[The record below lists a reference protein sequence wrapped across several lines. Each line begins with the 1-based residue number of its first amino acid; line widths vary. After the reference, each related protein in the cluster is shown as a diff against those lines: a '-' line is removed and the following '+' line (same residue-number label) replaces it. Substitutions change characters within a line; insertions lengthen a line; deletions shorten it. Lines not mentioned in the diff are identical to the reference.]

1 LKEHIISYIL
11 QLNSVKMSGEYDE
24 GSAAAAQSNI
34 RNIVSMVKSGKLNK
48 SEAFNELRHMLKNP
62 TRGTADFSMPD
73 DSRENIPPHD
83 GYPDSPDMSPQTHAS
98 ASTTPRFSK
107 EDRRLLINKLIEK
120 KRQDRLAQSYEGNVE
135 AEEFESGQ
143 YDEYPEQ
150 PRMDPANDDFDRRP
164 LSRSSSRGGDD
175 FGHRL
180 RDGGDASSMSSSAGI
195 RSRSLSRER
204 PQSAGRSGSRQ
215 HFRSAPL
222 TRRAMDD
229 SRMDDL
235 RGHKIAQD
243 EAAIRADMFK
253 ECTFTPRVKPL
264 PPSYGPP
271 KDKDT
276 QFYERVMRWQ
286 REKKIETE
294 RRQNMAGSSEVEGC
308 TFKPKINR
316 NSARAVKMNRGEPKK
331 DTTIRLYESSSVTAE
346 QKSKFIEDEQLREQ
360 RAQAQECTFKPRLV
374 TKKSG
379 FSYVETK
386 YDKVK
391 VPTVHEEAEIPKPMP
406 KDCTFTPKVSYLY
419 LW

>member
-1 LKEHIISYIL
+1 M
-11 QLNSVKMSGEYDE
+11 NGDYDD

-34 RNIVSMVKSGKLNK
+34 RNIVSLVKSGKLNK
-48 SEAFNELRHMLKNP
+48 SEAFNELRYMLKNP
-62 TRGTADFSMPD
+62 SSHGGGQFSMPA
-73 DSRENIPPHD
+73 DSREDTPAHESFPS
-83 GYPDSPDMSPQTHAS
+83 SPELPKQAS
-98 ASTTPRFSK
+98 VSTTPRFSK

-120 KRQDRLAQSYEGNVE
+120 KRQDRLAQSYEDGNME
-135 AEEFESGQ
+135 AEEFQSGQ
-143 YDEYPEQ
+143 YDDYPEQ
-150 PRMDPANDDFDRRP
+150 PRMDHSDENFERR
-164 LSRSSSRGGDD
+164 LSRSSSHGGDRGEE
-175 FGHRL
+175 FGHRF
-180 RDGGDASSMSSSAGI
+180 RDGGDASSISSSAGI
-195 RSRSLSRER
+195 RSRSLSRDR

-229 SRMDDL
+229 LHMDDL
-235 RGHKIAQD
+235 RGHKIVQD

-264 PPSYGPP
+264 PASYGPP

-286 REKKIETE
+286 REKAIESE
-294 RRQNMAGSSEVEGC
+294 RRQNIAGSSEVEGC

-331 DTTIRLYESSSVTAE
+331 DTAIRLYESSALTAE
-346 QKSKFIEDEQLREQ
+346 QKSKFIEDEQQREQ
-360 RAQAQECTFKPRLV
+360 RAQAQECTFQPRLA

-391 VPTVHEEAEIPKPMP
+391 VPTIHEEAEIPKPIP
-406 KDCTFTPKVSYLY
+406 KECTFTPKVSHIE
-419 LW
+419 